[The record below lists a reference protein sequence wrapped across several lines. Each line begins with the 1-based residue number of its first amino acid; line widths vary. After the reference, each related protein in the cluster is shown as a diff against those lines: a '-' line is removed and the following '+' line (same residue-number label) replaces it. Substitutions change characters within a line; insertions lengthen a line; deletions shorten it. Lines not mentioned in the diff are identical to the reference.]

1 MATAS
6 KPRQSLKRKSTASS
20 PPTTALE
27 QAESL
32 LPGSCTPGYVPPSPP
47 LPSEDKVE
55 GVALTRKSR
64 GKAGVEEGVAPGAGG
79 GKLNEDE
86 KAALLVEILGFQ
98 PTELLQDITESARQQ
113 VDKTVLTIENWLSKV
128 VKLSAAVGVSVG
140 DGGGA
145 ALGKGKGKGKSSKA
159 AAAAGTVGEEE
170 MMLEVDQG
178 LHGLETLL
186 NDHMD
191 TALDKLTSW
200 ALRNTFEI
208 PDELRLT
215 LPWHDGLDFDRG
227 AYAAGLP
234 EGEIAVQ
241 KNIEELREQVE
252 NMRKLN
258 HGLTLADRTVGEKVK
273 ALQRQKEAI
282 GFITT
287 LAKDAGVTSLPDTA
301 REITSQMDT
310 LYNTLSTEFETVVPL
325 PSRPSNHSDPF
336 STSSSTTGGTG
347 SAGATSGTS
356 GGGGGAGGTF
366 TREWEFGRAAYLSWA
381 VSRARALVN
390 DPSKHGAA
398 GGSGGMDVDRD
409 DGADDDDERPTMT
422 ATTTMGIAGKD
433 GEQKR
438 LEELLA
444 ITRGVSGGVRAAG
457 GAGGL
462 PTTTGPA
469 DGVKG
474 MGWALHGLL
483 KNDAAASGGGGAE
496 GAGGSG

>member
-1 MATAS
+1 MPPRKSTATVGETPSELTSSASGAS
-6 KPRQSLKRKSTASS
+6 KPRQSLKRKSTAS

-27 QAESL
+27 QAETL
-32 LPGSCTPGYVPPSPP
+32 LPGSCTPGYVPPSLVP
-47 LPSEDKVE
+47 LVSGDNLEDGGRRRRSGKVAVD
-55 GVALTRKSR
+55 GFVSPA
-64 GKAGVEEGVAPGAGG
+64 AAGG
-79 GKLNEDE
+79 EKLDEEE

-128 VKLSAAVGVSVG
+128 VRLSAASAGTAV
-140 DGGGA
+140 A
-145 ALGKGKGKGKSSKA
+145 APKGKGKGKSTTA
-159 AAAAGTVGEEE
+159 QVAGEEE

-215 LPWHDGLDFDRG
+215 LPWHEELDFDRG
-227 AYAAGLP
+227 AYVAGLP

-241 KNIEELREQVE
+241 QNIEELREQVE
-252 NMRKLN
+252 NMKKLN
-258 HGLTLADRTVGEKVK
+258 HGLTLADRTVGKKVK

-287 LAKDAGVTSLPDTA
+287 LAKDAGITSLPDTA
-301 REITSQMDT
+301 REVTSQMDT
-310 LYNTLSTEFETVVPL
+310 LYNTLSKEFETVVPL
-325 PSRPSNHSDPF
+325 PSYPPNQSDPF
-336 STSSSTTGGTG
+336 STSSS
-347 SAGATSGTS
+347 AAA
-356 GGGGGAGGTF
+356 GGGASGAF

-390 DPSKHGAA
+390 EPGKHGAD
-398 GGSGGMDVDRD
+398 GGAAAMDVDQD
-409 DGADDDDERPTMT
+409 DVPPAATSTIPGMADR
-422 ATTTMGIAGKD
+422 D

-444 ITRGVSGGVRAAG
+444 VTRGVSGGAG
-457 GAGGL
+457 GTSSTTG
-462 PTTTGPA
+462 TTTGPA

-483 KNDAAASGGGGAE
+483 KSDA
-496 GAGGSG
+496 GAGGESGSG